1 MSEAPKPTSGAAQQ
15 QSKRAPR
22 KLPTP
27 GGQKKTAVRT
37 TTSTRV
43 VAAGTAA
50 LEAKV
55 AELTLTLEIS
65 QKGTDTILER
75 AVAAE
80 AEVKDLLASIEKGS
94 AGSKTTESPAKMP
107 ESSAILQLKV
117 EQSVALKAVEERWR
131 KRVEEKD
138 ALLLEIKRLQQAE
151 IATLQA
157 TIASHKNQTQSKTA
171 SLQGQMAALQGELQS
186 VKSFTAEQNKFV
198 SNLGEEN
205 QKLVG
210 EIKRLKEQAKVR
222 DQQLQESVYL
232 ARDAIVREKKK
243 REEWLA
249 KMKVGGQVDGST

>member
-1 MSEAPKPTSGAAQQ
+1 MCLGFSSFF
-15 QSKRAPR
+15 
-22 KLPTP
+22 LPPATTASP
-27 GGQKKTAVRT
+27 SRYTLGFLTCTFVLRGQKKTAVRT

-117 EQSVALKAVEERWR
+117 
-131 KRVEEKD
+131 
-138 ALLLEIKRLQQAE
+138 
-151 IATLQA
+151 
-157 TIASHKNQTQSKTA
+157 SKV
-171 SLQGQMAALQGELQS
+171 SRRPHNPPS
-186 VKSFTAEQNKFV
+186 SFGMRFCSGWGIHV
-198 SNLGEEN
+198 
-205 QKLVG
+205 
-210 EIKRLKEQAKVR
+210 I
-222 DQQLQESVYL
+222 
-232 ARDAIVREKKK
+232 
-243 REEWLA
+243 
-249 KMKVGGQVDGST
+249 